1 MRALVICERGITN
14 LLIVDVN
21 VTFHAEKERS
31 TLLDRNDP
39 DKEVAGE
46 KEEKC
51 GAG

>member
-1 MRALVICERGITN
+1 MRALVICEQGTTN
-14 LLIVDVN
+14 LLIINVN

-46 KEEKC
+46 EEKC
-51 GAG
+51 SAG